1 MKKKHL
7 LLRYLALIFQMTQ
20 IFIVIGLIGMMVLI
34 PRAVSL
40 VNNQSGS
47 VGLFVNNGSPGFY
60 VSNDSAGWTF
70 LSILNSGTEGS
81 LQFTHL
87 RGMPYYGNVTLGP
100 FRFRNLENKFTIN
113 SVPARETGVTISNL
127 DGTVT
132 FEHPKDAAMLLSP
145 LQVPF
150 VVSMLVAGLTSI
162 ALLECIRRMFQSVEQ
177 GEVFSGKNVRR
188 VRIIGWLFIASAI
201 LRLITTG
208 WLKHRMADLVMHHV
222 PLGGMTVESTTS
234 GDWLGLTT
242 GLVILGLAEVFRQG
256 LILKEEST
264 LTI

>member
-7 LLRYLALIFQMTQ
+7 LLWFLAQIFQVTQ
-20 IFIVIGLIGMMVLI
+20 VFIAIGLIGMLVLI

-40 VNNQSGS
+40 VSNQSGS

-81 LQFTHL
+81 LQFTHPQ
-87 RGMPYYGNVTLGP
+87 GTPYYGNITLGP
-100 FRFRNLENKFTIN
+100 FRFRNLENQFTVN
-113 SVPARETGVTISNL
+113 SVPARGSGVTLNNL

-132 FEHPKDAAMLLSP
+132 FEHPQDAATLLSP
-145 LQVPF
+145 LWIPF
-150 VVSMLVAGLTSI
+150 GASMLAAGLVSI
-162 ALLECIRRMFQSVEQ
+162 ALLECIRRMFQSVEA
-177 GEVFSGKNVRR
+177 GEVFSEKNVRR
-188 VRIIGWLFIASAI
+188 VRAIGWLFIASSI

-222 PLGGMTVESTTS
+222 PLGGMSVESTTS